1 MSLTHT
7 LFLIQASSLLMN
19 SYYILGLLHTLTLP
33 PKSSKDRISELE
45 KMISVYQTNMDE
57 FERIKLELSKYNGEN
72 NILKVKF

>member
-1 MSLTHT
+1 
-7 LFLIQASSLLMN
+7 
-19 SYYILGLLHTLTLP
+19 LTLP